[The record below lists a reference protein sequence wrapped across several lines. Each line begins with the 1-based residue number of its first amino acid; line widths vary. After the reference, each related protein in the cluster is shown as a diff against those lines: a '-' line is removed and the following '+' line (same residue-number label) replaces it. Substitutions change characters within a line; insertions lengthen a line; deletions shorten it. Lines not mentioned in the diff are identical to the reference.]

1 MREFKNSLEK
11 KIGTFNVKIDNLQE
25 APEDF
30 RCRAI
35 DQDWVAEIKSSIRQ
49 APGELVTKVPV
60 MIPLNVATDPYQFQ
74 ESMLDGVLYLIG
86 GNHVV
91 KACKE
96 LLEEEKENEEFRS
109 YSNISADVFLGLSP
123 EQAKMIGNHHNRKTT
138 TKKVLFQDQVLQ
150 AREIYLKHREEG
162 EDAWKETATIILGN
176 LHERTYTKKSL
187 SLVLSVASHEEDVF
201 FQIERLFELWNSR
214 NSMKDFP
221 QQIFKNIPCVEGP
234 KICQYLRRVE
244 QLKDIK
250 TVAEEISKDRK
261 KRILEQVFTSRTG
274 CQTWE
279 EASERY
285 ALHAEKMEEFLD
297 SIKVSQR
304 LIPTDFI
311 NFCDEAVRQEV
322 PVDLNTVVTVNV
334 SVELNEK
341 QREYLDQEKRKFEM
355 KICKGL
361 KKLKTAAEE

>member
-1 MREFKNSLEK
+1 
-11 KIGTFNVKIDNLQE
+11 
-25 APEDF
+25 
-30 RCRAI
+30 
-35 DQDWVAEIKSSIRQ
+35 
-49 APGELVTKVPV
+49 
-60 MIPLNVATDPYQFQ
+60 
-74 ESMLDGVLYLIG
+74 
-86 GNHVV
+86 
-91 KACKE
+91 
-96 LLEEEKENEEFRS
+96 
-109 YSNISADVFLGLSP
+109 
-123 EQAKMIGNHHNRKTT
+123 MIGNHHNSKTT

-187 SLVLSVASHEEDVF
+187 SLVLSLASHEEDVF

-304 LIPTDFI
+304 LVPADFI
-311 NFCDEAVRQEV
+311 KFCDEAVRQEV
-322 PVDLNTVVTVNV
+322 MVDPCAFRRHRYYKLLGIEPVLF
-334 SVELNEK
+334 LR
-341 QREYLDQEKRKFEM
+341 QRNID
-355 KICKGL
+355 
-361 KKLKTAAEE
+361 